1 MFIRW
6 TFRNTWAVAV
16 SLLIL
21 AAACENKVRIR
32 AQEDKLAY
40 SIGYS
45 MGKNIEA
52 TLSERGDDPS
62 DDHLVAGIRAALAGS
77 SDVLT
82 EEEMLGILTEHQ
94 QVAEEKARER
104 AIAENEEN
112 LKAGEAYLQGNKDRS
127 GVNTLPSGIQYKVL
141 EDGDGIRPTMDDTVL
156 AYYVGRFTDGEKF
169 EGTEANEPIY
179 FPLKRVIAGWQ
190 EILQLMPVGSK
201 WEVSVPAELGYG
213 ERGRPDI
220 PPNSVLIFEV
230 ELLGIKGKTV
240 DVEN

>member
-62 DDHLVAGIRAALAGS
+62 VDHLVAGIRAALAGS

-112 LKAGEAYLQGNKDRS
+112 LKAGEAYLQGNKDLS
-127 GVNTLPSGIQYKVL
+127 
-141 EDGDGIRPTMDDTVL
+141 
-156 AYYVGRFTDGEKF
+156 
-169 EGTEANEPIY
+169 
-179 FPLKRVIAGWQ
+179 
-190 EILQLMPVGSK
+190 
-201 WEVSVPAELGYG
+201 
-213 ERGRPDI
+213 
-220 PPNSVLIFEV
+220 LIH
-230 ELLGIKGKTV
+230 I
-240 DVEN
+240 